1 MNSLVRRV
9 LSLLLCF
16 CMVLSVVPAVA
27 LADETSSDDQ
37 QDAVITVAEAEE
49 DEKSGESSDEQPG
62 ESSDEQPGES
72 SDEQPGESSDE
83 QPGESSDEQPG
94 ESSDEQPGES
104 SDKQPVEGS
113 DEQPGEGSDEEAAP
127 AGPVKYTVKHYL
139 WNWDLNDYVLLET
152 EELTGMPGELTN
164 AQEKTYE
171 GCILED
177 EIQQVEILEDG
188 SSVVKIFYIELLEE
202 AIPFVETDLYD
213 TSVSN
218 EYFKVISADTYE
230 LAPGAVEHEI
240 VLNNGEGNDRKVAHV
255 FEVDTYNEDLE
266 VMPGYYG
273 IDKLNPDDL
282 AGDKDRGVWTDKQLT
297 QTVKYYEDTLG
308 YNVVGAMNTA
318 LAYDSNAP
326 YGYMVWNGV
335 VLGTPEIHK
344 GAQTY
349 LAIDWDGNCE
359 LRSMSTPL
367 KGNEKTAIPANFG
380 WLVKDG
386 KLTSTTVERTS
397 SDASRS
403 MVGVKADGTLIFCLV
418 DGRNGAVSSGLS
430 NYEMGEMMLALGCV
444 NAFNGDGGGSSTFIS
459 KRAGESVNTMRSV
472 PSDGSERATINSV
485 ILVSTAGASGIFE
498 KVLFETDYTY
508 VAPGA
513 SMAVSVTGLD
523 TKGFTMDIPAEVTY
537 QVAEEGMGTIV
548 NGVYTAGSTI
558 GTATIQAVYNGSV
571 VSEKVLNV
579 VHPDSFGFTA
589 ETTAL
594 PMDKTLEL
602 ELFAKYGEDD
612 WNVCIEGAYTLAL
625 PEENLG
631 SSLNGNVMTP
641 PSDPAMEMKTVDVTV
656 TYNPDPT
663 KKDTISVMFGE
674 ASKIIWDFEDGDRAG
689 FMGFEEAKQ
698 WSIDNGV
705 ANTLVGSDPLA
716 GQFNENLSSKTK
728 VVTAAEGGQVRNGQY
743 ALAWTLDNTDTNF
756 ANWSYNVLFNV
767 GEKVVFRDTA
777 NGINATSIG
786 MWLYIPEGAEGLA
799 FQSQF
804 YGVKTDS
811 KTGQTSRG
819 CYQDHFM
826 FTTLSGKRKNLNS
839 CTAADIPANRWV
851 YASIDITAYDY
862 LSTMD
867 PQETASNSRSPSF
880 IRTYVKPTAPA
891 VHTFYIDDITV
902 DYSSAVDDRVA
913 PVIGE
918 LQYATQDTT
927 VPVEDAVIKSN
938 AVTFSAV
945 VSDNTSLD
953 TTSAQIYIDG
963 NKVATQVQ
971 GKNMFTSED
980 VVMDNGSH
988 VVTFEISD
996 KMGNE
1001 FQTSARFTVE
1011 ATQEKGLVYVTGHND
1026 SGEAAESGSVYYV
1039 DIMTSD
1045 IAKIDN
1051 VELNI
1056 KLNNANIWE
1065 LEHALVAEGVSFE
1078 YEVLSQDD
1086 RYETFALSS
1095 DIHSTDNVA
1104 VITLTKTGDCSLTG
1118 EQTLVS
1124 LPVRVWSWDGW
1135 DYVNNKPIDPK
1146 ANKPIVTIDYNVLFG
1161 VTETVAGE
1169 YISFGGSGSVAT
1181 KMNAVDA
1188 VLHTHDN
1195 ELTVL
1200 NKAVTCTVNGYE
1212 NRTYCETCKS
1222 VVDWGTK
1229 IEAQGHNYEIVD
1241 GKLVC
1246 GCSDTLNDSGLVKA
1260 NGKVYCLIAGNL
1272 MSGWQSAGNEGSVTK
1287 WCYADPATY
1296 EVYTSEFTVGGLTYT
1311 ADENGVLVSGV
1322 WVENFLGR
1330 RYSYGPGFYAK
1341 QWTTIDGKDYYF
1353 GSNTYAYTG
1362 YHQIR
1367 DNENNKKTPYRWFLF
1382 GEDGALVDDMRT
1394 YCGFLEVNGER
1405 YFLENGIGNTYIGTT
1420 KIDDNGLV
1428 SDTGSYYY
1436 LDESGKVMT
1445 GKQWVGSYLQSFS
1458 KFPLSTGNYEFDV
1471 NGKMLNGIV
1480 TKEDGTY
1487 YYKLG
1492 KPVAA
1497 GWVKD
1502 GNDYYVFSTGGKA
1515 LVGRNW
1521 IGTYMNETSLN
1532 PYKVGN
1538 FVFDKTGKLANGVAE
1553 TDDGWY
1559 YCVNGVGKEA
1569 GLVCID
1575 GNYYLAETN
1584 GKLATGRVWVG
1595 TYPSNG
1601 LLAKGYYEFDE
1612 NGLMRNGVVA
1622 KEDGVYYFEKGRPVD
1637 TGWLKVGEDY
1647 YVFTDGGKALT
1658 GYHWVGSYLT
1668 QTSRNPYRKGN
1679 FYFAENGKLC
1689 GGIVEMEDGWYY
1701 YEAGVPKEAGLINID
1716 GTYYLAETGGK
1727 LATGRVWVGTYASND
1742 LLNKGYYEFGADGK
1756 MLQGVVEKADS
1767 LYYYDLGNTRYLGL
1781 IQRDGEYYYV
1791 NEGGKLEIG
1800 RVWVGSYPSN
1810 GLLNKGY
1817 YEFGADG
1824 AMLNGFE
1831 KLSDGLYY
1839 YNKGNATYLGLK
1851 VIGSDLY
1858 YIEEG
1863 GKVMTGRVYVGTYAS
1878 NGLLPKGYYTFD
1890 AEGKF
1895 VK

>member
-1 MNSLVRRV
+1 MNSLKRRV
-9 LSLLLCF
+9 LSLLLCV
-16 CMVLSVVPAVA
+16 CMVLSAVPTYAF
-27 LADETSSDDQ
+27 ADETASETQPAEETIALVDVVAEETAEVTEA
-37 QDAVITVAEAEE
+37 AVMAAEEVTVAVEEVAEVTEEVVEATDEIVEATEE
-49 DEKSGESSDEQPG
+49 ATEATEEVTEVTEEATEATEEATEAPEETTEATEEVTEAPEETIEATEEVTEATEESTEAT
-62 ESSDEQPGES
+62 EEITE
-72 SDEQPGESSDE
+72 EVIEE
-83 QPGESSDEQPG
+83 AIE
-94 ESSDEQPGES
+94 
-104 SDKQPVEGS
+104 VEAVEAS
-113 DEQPGEGSDEEAAP
+113 EEAAL
-127 AGPVKYTVKHYL
+127 AVA
-139 WNWDLNDYVLLET
+139 E
-152 EELTGMPGELTN
+152 
-164 AQEKTYE
+164 
-171 GCILED
+171 
-177 EIQQVEILEDG
+177 
-188 SSVVKIFYIELLEE
+188 
-202 AIPFVETDLYD
+202 DLYD

-218 EYFKVISADTYE
+218 DYFKVISAETYE
-230 LAPGAVEHEI
+230 LAPGAVEHEL
-240 VLNNGEGNDRKVAHV
+240 VLNNGEGNDRKVAHI

-297 QTVKYYEDTLG
+297 QTVKYYEEELG

-335 VLGTPEIHK
+335 VLGTPEVHK

-349 LAIDWDGNCE
+349 LAIDWDGNVE
-359 LRSMSTPL
+359 LRAMSTPL
-367 KGNEKTAIPANFG
+367 TGNEKTAIPANFG

-386 KLTSTTVERTS
+386 KMTSTSGNRTD

-403 MVGVKADGTLIFCLV
+403 MVGVKADGTLVFCLV

-430 NYEMGEMMLALGCV
+430 SYEMSEMMLALGCV
-444 NAFNGDGGGSSTFIS
+444 NAFNCDGGGSSTFIS

-485 ILVSTAGASGIFE
+485 ILVSNAGATGIFN
-498 KVLFETDYTY
+498 KALIETEYNY
-508 VAPGA
+508 IAPTA
-513 SMAVSVTGLD
+513 SMAFSVTGLD
-523 TKGFTMDIPAEVTY
+523 TKGFTMDIPADVTY
-537 QVAEEGMGTIV
+537 QVAEEEMGTIE
-548 NGVYTAGSTI
+548 NGVYTAGAAT
-558 GTATIQAVYNGSV
+558 GTATIQAVYNGEV

-612 WNVCIEGAYTLAL
+612 WDVCIDGAYTLSL

-631 SSLNGNVMTP
+631 SSLDGNVMMP
-641 PSDPAMEMKTVDVTV
+641 PSDPDMEMKTVEVTV

-698 WSIDNGV
+698 WSVDNGV
-705 ANTLVGSDPLA
+705 SNTLIGSDPLA
-716 GQFNENLSSKTK
+716 GQFNEYLSSETK
-728 VVTAAEGGQVRNGQY
+728 VVTAADGGQVRNGQY

-777 NGINATSIG
+777 NGINATSLG
-786 MWLYIPEGAEGLA
+786 MWLYIPEGAAGLA

-804 YGVKTDS
+804 WATAVADGSTGCKQAHFTFETVSGV
-811 KTGQTSRG
+811 
-819 CYQDHFM
+819 
-826 FTTLSGKRKNLNS
+826 RKNLNS
-839 CTAADIPANRWV
+839 CTEADIPANRWV
-851 YASIDITAYDY
+851 YASIDLTPYSY
-862 LSTMD
+862 CSTMD

-880 IRTYVKPTAPA
+880 IRTYVKPASPA

-927 VPVEDAVIKSN
+927 IPVEEAVITSN

-953 TTSAQIYIDG
+953 TASAQIYIDG

-971 GKNMFTSED
+971 GKNMFTTED

-988 VVTFEISD
+988 VVTFEIAD

-1001 FQTSARFTVE
+1001 FQTSARFTVAYAE
-1011 ATQEKGLVYVTGHND
+1011 AVQENGLVYVTGHND
-1026 SGEAAESGSVYYV
+1026 SNAPAESGSVYYV

-1045 IAKIDN
+1045 ITQVAS

-1056 KLNNANIWE
+1056 KLNNANTWE
-1065 LEHALVAEGVSFE
+1065 LEQALVAEGYSFE
-1078 YEVLSQDD
+1078 YEVLSNDN
-1086 RYETFALSS
+1086 RYETFALTS

-1124 LPVRVWSWDGW
+1124 LPVRLWSWDGY
-1135 DYVNNKPIDPK
+1135 DYVNNKPIDPVG
-1146 ANKPIVTIDYNVLFG
+1146 NKPIVTIDYNVLFG
-1161 VTETVAGE
+1161 CAETVSGE
-1169 YISFGGSGSVAT
+1169 YVSFGGSASVET

-1188 VLHTHDN
+1188 VLHSHDE

-1200 NKAVTCTVNGYE
+1200 NQEATCTVNGYE

-1222 VVDWGTK
+1222 VIDWGTK
-1229 IEAQGHNYEIVD
+1229 IEAKGHAYKIVE

-1246 GCSDTLNDSGLVKA
+1246 DCGAVMSGSGVVSV
-1260 NGKVYCLIAGNL
+1260 NGKLYYLIGENL
-1272 MSGWQSAGNEGSVTK
+1272 QSGWNAAANEGSVTK
-1287 WCYADPATY
+1287 WCYADPTTM
-1296 EVYTSEFTVGGLTYT
+1296 EVQSGEFTVDGLTYT
-1311 ADENGVLVSGV
+1311 ADESGALVSGV
-1322 WVENFLGR
+1322 WVENYLGR
-1330 RYSYGPGFYAK
+1330 RYSFGPKFYAK
-1341 QWTTIDGKDYYF
+1341 TWATIDGVQYYF
-1353 GSNTYAYTG
+1353 GSNAYAFTG

-1382 GEDGALVDDMRT
+1382 GEDGALVDDMKT
-1394 YCGFLEVNGER
+1394 YCGFLEVNGEL

-1420 KIDDNGLV
+1420 KINDEGRADEN
-1428 SDTGSYYY
+1428 GSYYY

-1458 KFPLSTGNYEFDV
+1458 KFPLPTGNYEFDE
-1471 NGKMLNGIV
+1471 NGKMYDGIV
-1480 TKEDGTY
+1480 AKEDGTY
-1487 YYKLG
+1487 YYQQG
-1492 KPVAA
+1492 RAVAA

-1502 GNDYYVFSTGGKA
+1502 GNDYYVFSDGGKA

-1521 IGTYMNETSLN
+1521 IGTYLNETSKD

-1538 FVFDKTGKLANGVAE
+1538 FIFDKTGKLANGVAE

-1569 GLVCID
+1569 GLVKID

-1584 GKLATGRVWVG
+1584 GKLATGYVWVG

-1601 LLAKGYYEFDE
+1601 LLPKGYYEFDE
-1612 NGLMRNGVVA
+1612 NGLIRNGVVE
-1622 KEDGVYYFEKGRPVD
+1622 KEDGVYYFETGRPVD
-1637 TGWLKVGEDY
+1637 TGWLKVGDDY
-1647 YVFTDGGKALT
+1647 YVFTNGGKALT
-1658 GYHWVGSYLT
+1658 GQHWVGTYLT
-1668 QTSRNPYRKGN
+1668 ETSRNPYKKGN
-1679 FYFAENGKLC
+1679 FVFAADGKLAS
-1689 GGIVEMEDGWYY
+1689 GVVEQEDGWYY
-1701 YEAGVPKEAGLINID
+1701 FAKGVASAAGLIKLGD
-1716 GTYYLAETGGK
+1716 DYYLAETDGK
-1727 LATGRVWVGTYASND
+1727 LATGRVWVGTYASNG

-1756 MLQGVVEKADS
+1756 MLQGIVEKTDG
-1767 LYYYDLGNTRYLGL
+1767 LYYYNRGNTAYLGL
-1781 IQRDGEYYYV
+1781 IERDGEYYYV

-1800 RVWVGSYPSN
+1800 RVWVGSFACN
-1810 GLLNKGY
+1810 GLIAKGY

-1831 KLSDGLYY
+1831 QLSDGLYY
-1839 YNKGNATYLGLK
+1839 YTMGAAKYVGLV
-1851 VIGSDLY
+1851 VIDSNLY

-1863 GKVMTGRVYVGTYAS
+1863 GKVMTGDKVWVGTYAS
-1878 NGLLPKGYYTFD
+1878 NGLLPKGYYTFAD
-1890 AEGKF
+1890 DGKF